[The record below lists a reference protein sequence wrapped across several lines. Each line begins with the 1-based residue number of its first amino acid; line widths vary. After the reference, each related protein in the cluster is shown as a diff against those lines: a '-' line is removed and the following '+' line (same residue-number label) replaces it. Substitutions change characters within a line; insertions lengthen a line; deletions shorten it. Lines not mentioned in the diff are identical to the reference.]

1 MRKLTLLLIFLI
13 FFGCLTNLGCV
24 TNSKTQLNKNPGNR
38 TAKTVLSRIKE
49 YLCPFDGY
57 SYSNVSVKINGSYIY
72 VRAKCSK
79 LEGEDDY
86 LFVNDNGILILKSY
100 CLEALPGNVKADAIA
115 VAMSNRIV
123 AENASG
129 IVTVRRILPQMS
141 AKFYKPK
148 VLFSVTWH
156 GSKVVSALVD
166 LDRGR
171 VVRVWTS

>member
-1 MRKLTLLLIFLI
+1 MRKLTLFLIFLI
-13 FFGCLTNLGCV
+13 FFGCLINLGCV
-24 TNSKTQLNKNPGNR
+24 TNSKTELNKNPGNR
-38 TAKTVLSRIKE
+38 TTKAVLSKIKE

-57 SYSNVSVKINGSYIY
+57 SYSNVSIKINGSYIY

-100 CLEALPGNVKADAIA
+100 CLEALPRNIKAEAIA
-115 VAMSNRIV
+115 VAMSDRLV

-129 IVTVRRILPQMS
+129 IVTVRRILPQTS

-166 LDRGR
+166 IDRGK
-171 VVRVWTS
+171 VVRVWMS